1 MTSYWESFYT
11 QHAEDPRLLRPS
23 RFCEFILDHFKHSP
37 NLSVLDAGC
46 GTGRDAVALSQAHN
60 VTGVDLVK
68 QKEHTGF
75 TFEKADFCTYE
86 KHKFDMVYSR
96 FTYHTINDKQQ
107 DVFLDSITEPETYLC
122 MEFRSDKG
130 QDTLLHFGK
139 THYRN
144 FINFDKFKQKVQEK
158 FDIMYISEDTGF
170 APFGDE
176 DPICIRAI
184 LRKK

>member
-23 RFCEFILDHFKHSP
+23 RFCEFILEHFKHSP

-46 GTGRDAVALSQAHN
+46 GTGRDAVALSRAHN

-68 QKEHTGF
+68 QKEHSGF

-86 KHKFDMVYSR
+86 KHEFDMVYSR
-96 FTYHTINDKQQ
+96 FTYHTIDDMQQ
-107 DVFLDSITEPETYLC
+107 DIFLDSITKPDTYLC

-130 QDTLLHFGK
+130 QDTFLHFGK
-139 THYRN
+139 THFRN
-144 FINFDKFKQKVQEK
+144 YINFDKFKKK
-158 FDIMYISEDTGF
+158 KKKKYNNKNSSEDTG
-170 APFGDE
+170 
-176 DPICIRAI
+176 
-184 LRKK
+184 

>member
-1 MTSYWESFYT
+1 
-11 QHAEDPRLLRPS
+11 
-23 RFCEFILDHFKHSP
+23 
-37 NLSVLDAGC
+37 LDAGC
-46 GTGRDAVALSQAHN
+46 GTGRDAVALSQVHN

-75 TFEKADFCTYE
+75 IFEKADFCTYE
-86 KHKFDMVYSR
+86 KHNFDMVYSR
-96 FTYHTINDKQQ
+96 FTYHTIDDKQQ
-107 DVFLDSITEPETYLC
+107 DVFLDSITKPGIYLC

-139 THYRN
+139 THFRN
-144 FINFDKFKQKVQEK
+144 FINLDKFKQKVQEK
-158 FDIMYISEDTGF
+158 FDIMHISEDTGF

-184 LRKK
+184 LRKQ